1 MKRIS
6 YFAIP
11 AAATAVFIVSGLWHS
26 NLLLGGFLKNIV
38 VATVLAHFA
47 VRFRICDWKGG
58 MQLGLGMWIGFQAML
73 LIGTILHERML
84 WPLYVIHAGDAFS
97 KTLPMSIILSTCL
110 R

>member
-1 MKRIS
+1 MKRIN
-6 YFAIP
+6 YFAILI
-11 AAATAVFIVSGLWHS
+11 AATATLVLGGLWHS

-38 VATVLAHFA
+38 VAAVLAHFA

-58 MQLGLGMWIGFQAML
+58 VQLGLGMWIGFQAML
-73 LIGTILHERML
+73 LIGTVLHERML